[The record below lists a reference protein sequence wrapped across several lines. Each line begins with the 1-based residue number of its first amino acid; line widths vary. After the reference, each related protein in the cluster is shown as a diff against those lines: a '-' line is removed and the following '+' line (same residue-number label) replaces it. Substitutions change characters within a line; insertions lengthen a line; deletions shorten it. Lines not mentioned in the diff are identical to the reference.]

1 MRYTSL
7 TSGRRPKINAS
18 CNSNENSRVTFC
30 WLSIY
35 EKSRTT
41 FPQPPKLRKFLRN
54 FFPRKSRQR
63 VLSLEEKF
71 SEKFRRP
78 YIRTDILPKSFVGC
92 PWRFLNASWLEQSQT
107 IWVAYFFTSECVWC
121 AIHSVY
127 SFHSEAGGKHK
138 EYFLGTV
145 HIAKSLRFFYQF
157 RSNVERKW
165 NGQNWP
171 GKDLAFSSVNRGVA
185 LDSTCMIEAMF
196 QKILV
201 IVRLFS
207 EQTEL
212 LRIKC
217 WKEGTL
223 LFWRHNR
230 FYKSQSGL
238 KELGQA

>member
-1 MRYTSL
+1 MKCCD
-7 TSGRRPKINAS
+7 P
-18 CNSNENSRVTFC
+18 
-30 WLSIY
+30 WLRWTREPLLDNMQYWLIY
-35 EKSRTT
+35 PHEKSTLFFVACQKHSILAPRLFTFSQRRELVRTIT
-41 FPQPPKLRKFLRN
+41 DHLTCIF
-54 FFPRKSRQR
+54 SHIR
-63 VLSLEEKF
+63 VCMMHDPLNVLF
-71 SEKFRRP
+71 SFWRR
-78 YIRTDILPKSFVGC
+78 
-92 PWRFLNASWLEQSQT
+92 
-107 IWVAYFFTSECVWC
+107 
-121 AIHSVY
+121 
-127 SFHSEAGGKHK
+127 GKHE

-145 HIAKSLRFFYQF
+145 LIAKSLRFFYQF

-171 GKDLAFSSVNRGVA
+171 GKELALSSVNRGVA

-201 IVRLFS
+201 IERLFS

-217 WKEGTL
+217 WKEGKL

-238 KELGQA
+238 KELGQAYCSYRILSRNDKPLHYIWRKVHN